1 METLKKQQDKPHYR
15 KVLPTVLALLLILL
29 VQSSMMVHFGQ
40 QKAGFHEDEMATY
53 ELSNLPGGFLHLT
66 EGFLESWQPGDFFQY
81 PLTSDEQ
88 RAFDYSIPYHNQEI
102 DVHPPFYYYVIH
114 TASSLFPGTF
124 SKWIGIVPNML
135 FCMLAT
141 VLLFL
146 ISRLISGSIPLA
158 LITSMTWALS
168 VGAMSTAVFIRM
180 YAMLTVCCLLLVL
193 MHLRAFREA
202 EAGKVGYLTLL
213 GLLVCTALGILTQ
226 YYFLVFCFFLCGLFF
241 LYLVVKKRWS
251 SALKYVVAEFG
262 AIGVSVLYFPQM
274 LYHIF
279 GGYRGKQAMENA
291 VSSEA
296 YLEHIRTVVSVI
308 SREVLN
314 GWIGELIVLL
324 AAAMLVSGVKK
335 LLSHNTPKTDSS
347 KSSGWLRQGLLVAG
361 AGLTAAGYILVIT
374 KVAPYQV
381 DRYFMCVYPLIVLV
395 IVHTVCAVGSCF
407 IKKQQ
412 ILLPL
417 TALLF
422 LVITA
427 VSYRQQTVNYLFP
440 EYAQRAEALSA
451 YEGASA
457 IALNG
462 DYVWAPDKWL
472 PEYRQYSA
480 VYRGSHK
487 DYSGIAHA
495 VKTRDL
501 SDGFLLYAVCPEGS
515 SEDVFFEEVE
525 KYIDIKTCQ
534 LVTSIGCRVY
544 YITLEEA

>member
-1 METLKKQQDKPHYR
+1 METLKKQQDKPHHR

-29 VQSSMMVHFGQ
+29 VQSGMMVHFGQ

-66 EGFLESWQPGDFFQY
+66 EGFLESWQPGDYFQY
-81 PLTSDEQ
+81 PLTADEQ

-146 ISRLISGSIPLA
+146 ISKRISGSIPLA

-251 SALKYVVAEFG
+251 SALKYIVAEFG

-296 YLEHIRTVVSVI
+296 YPEHIRTVFSVI

-324 AAAMLVSGVKK
+324 AAAMLVFGVKK
-335 LLSHNTPKTDSS
+335 LLSRNTPKTDSP

-417 TALLF
+417 AALFF

-457 IALNG
+457 IVLNG

-515 SEDVFFEEVE
+515 SEEAFFEEVE
-525 KYIDIKTCQ
+525 KFIDIKTCQ